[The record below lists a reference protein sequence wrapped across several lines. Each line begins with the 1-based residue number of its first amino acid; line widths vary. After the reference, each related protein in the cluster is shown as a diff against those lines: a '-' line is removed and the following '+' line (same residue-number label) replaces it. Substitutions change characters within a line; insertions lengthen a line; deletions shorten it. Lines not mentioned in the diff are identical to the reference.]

1 METFTIITTTAN
13 AGMVELHDRMPVIL
27 GTGDWQA
34 WLDPAA
40 ANADLR
46 GLLKPCPDEWL
57 EAYEVGP
64 AVGNVRNDGPELVL
78 PVEA

>member
-1 METFTIITTTAN
+1 VKTFTIITTTAN
-13 AGMVELHDRMPVIL
+13 AAMVELHDRMPVIL
-27 GTGDWQA
+27 GAGEWQA
-34 WLDPAA
+34 WLDPEAA
-40 ANADLR
+40 SPDLQ
-46 GLLKPCPDEWL
+46 GLLKPCPGEWL